1 MSTMTT
7 ISAVIPARWASSRFP
22 GKPLAPIEGRPMIQW
37 VVERASK
44 AESIDQV
51 IVATDDER
59 ILHTVQ
65 SIGGNAVMTP
75 HDLASG
81 TDRVAYVA
89 RSLSADIIVN
99 IQGDEPLIEPQAI
112 DRVAER
118 LLLDD
123 QASMATLARRVTDPA
138 ELRNFDTA
146 RVVID
151 KDSRALYFSRAVIPY
166 ARDLHALETW
176 PREFP
181 YYDQIGIY
189 AYRREFLLNYNN
201 LGYSVLEHAEKLEQL
216 RALENGY
223 TISVGLVDF
232 NPVCVDLPEHI
243 QLVEQRLR
251 EMKNRE

>member
-1 MSTMTT
+1 MGLTT
-7 ISAVIPARWASSRFP
+7 IAAVIPARWASVRFP
-22 GKPLAPIEGRPMIQW
+22 GKPLAPIDGRPMIQW
-37 VVERASK
+37 VYERSSK

-65 SIGGNAVMTP
+65 SFGGEAVMTP
-75 HDLASG
+75 RDLASG
-81 TDRVAYVA
+81 TERVAFVA
-89 RSLSADIIVN
+89 RSLSANIVVN

-112 DRVAER
+112 DKVAER

-123 QASMATLARRVTDPA
+123 KASMATLARRITDPA
-138 ELRNFDTA
+138 ELRNYDTA

-151 KDSRALYFSRAVIPY
+151 KDQRALYFSRAVIPY
-166 ARDLHALETW
+166 ARDLHSLELW
-176 PREFP
+176 PKEFP

-189 AYRREFLLNYNN
+189 AFRREFLLTYNE
-201 LGYSVLEHAEKLEQL
+201 LGYSALEQAEKLEQL

-232 NPVCVDLPEHI
+232 SPVCVDIPEHI
-243 QLVEQRLR
+243 QWVEQRLR